1 MAKIRKV
8 DKPIVTDGDFS
19 QSSNGIN
26 GNRVF
31 FSMAKTINMGNYE
44 SIKVEYGEGRV
55 VECNQSFD
63 DVREEVK
70 NNVMKCLFAMIKIVE
85 DKVK

>member
-19 QSSNGIN
+19 QSSNGVN

-70 NNVMKCLFAMIKIVE
+70 TNVMKCLFAMIKIVE